1 MIKNLDLINE
11 CKKSSIEKACNHVKE
26 FPFVKS
32 MIIFGSSV
40 RDDCTEES
48 DVDICLKILSDVNG
62 LDYYKMSEPL
72 KNIFD
77 GVCDVL
83 IYHKINGKIKDEIDK
98 KGVTVYE
105 SE

>member
-62 LDYYKMSEPL
+62 LDYYKMSGPL
-72 KNIFD
+72 KNM
-77 GVCDVL
+77 VL
-83 IYHKINGKIKDEIDK
+83 VRIWVVR
-98 KGVTVYE
+98 VTSPFYSAH
-105 SE
+105 SEV